1 MSLRR
6 NFQTLSVFFL
16 LSLFVFPTLIRAE
29 KLSIPP
35 VAQESPVWCWVTVG
49 EMVFRYYDVPNVN
62 PFGDYQCGIIG
73 ARFGPATPC
82 WNNCRACQVPA
93 GNPAEITRML
103 LEYPVFAGRVVNQ
116 PVPGLLSRRVVSAIT
131 RDRGKQEIDDGRP
144 IIVGINPSGGS
155 SAVSAHVALIIGYEE
170 EDGAFLLTINDPFP
184 YQYVPPR
191 TDPYLRA
198 GGTGGEGQYTIDYD
212 TFRQRLGWRETFY
225 GIRPRQ

>member
-6 NFQTLSVFFL
+6 NFETLSAFL
-16 LSLFVFPTLIRAE
+16 LLWMFLFPTLIRAE
-29 KLSIPP
+29 KLSIPS

-73 ARFGPATPC
+73 ARFGPATVC

-93 GNPAEITRML
+93 GNPSEIIRML
-103 LEYPVFAGRVVNQ
+103 LEYPVFAGRVFKQ
-116 PVPGLLSRRVVSAIT
+116 QVPGLLSRHVLSAIT
-131 RDRGKQEIDDGRP
+131 KDQVKREIDGGRP
-144 IIVGINPSGGS
+144 IIVGISPGGGS

-170 EDGAFLLTINDPFP
+170 EDEAFLLTINDPFP
-184 YQYVPPR
+184 YQYVPSR
-191 TDPYLRA
+191 TDPYIRA

-212 TFRQRLGWRETFY
+212 MFRQRLSWRETFY
-225 GIRPRQ
+225 GIKPLR